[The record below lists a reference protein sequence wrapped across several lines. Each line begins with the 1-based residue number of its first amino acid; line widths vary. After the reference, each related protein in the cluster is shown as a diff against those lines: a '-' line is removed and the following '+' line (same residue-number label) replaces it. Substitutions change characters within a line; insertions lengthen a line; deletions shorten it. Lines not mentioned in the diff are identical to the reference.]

1 MSDPLS
7 SKPTL
12 YVLLSEKDNRTYV
25 GSTSNFEKRLSLH
38 NSGRVKSTKHRIPF
52 KVLFT
57 EEFEALKEARKR
69 ELYYKSGAGRR
80 KLKEF
85 FKSRT

>member
-7 SKPTL
+7 NKPTF

-25 GSTSNFEKRLSLH
+25 GSTNDFERRLNEH
-38 NSGRVKSTKHRIPF
+38 QNGKVISTKHRTPF

-57 EEFEALKEARKR
+57 EEFETLREARKR

-80 KLKEF
+80 KLKQF
-85 FKSRT
+85 FEKP